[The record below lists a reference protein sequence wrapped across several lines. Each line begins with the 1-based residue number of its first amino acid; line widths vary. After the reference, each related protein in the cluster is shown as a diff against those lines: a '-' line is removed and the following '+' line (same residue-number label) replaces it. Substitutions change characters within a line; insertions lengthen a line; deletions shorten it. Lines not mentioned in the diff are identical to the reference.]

1 MFPRLGQP
9 WLEGWVWNGGR
20 GDSITVD
27 AWKVLINSHYFLHW
41 PIILSLL
48 GYSCLVS
55 LLTKIDPQMPLIFN
69 FSVYK
74 IWKIETFVRI
84 CYVFLFIFSYFI
96 HLIEMKHICRRT

>member
-1 MFPRLGQP
+1 M
-9 WLEGWVWNGGR
+9 WNGGS
-20 GDSITVD
+20 GDSITAD

-55 LLTKIDPQMPLIFN
+55 LLTKIDPQMPLICN

-74 IWKIETFVRI
+74 KWKIETLFVRI
-84 CYVFLFIFSYFI
+84 CYVFLFYFFIFHSFNRNETHMQKNLNLLSFI
-96 HLIEMKHICRRT
+96 PGF

>member
-1 MFPRLGQP
+1 M
-9 WLEGWVWNGGR
+9 WNGGP

-41 PIILSLL
+41 LIILSLL

-55 LLTKIDPQMPLIFN
+55 LLTKVDPQMPLIFN

-74 IWKIETFVRI
+74 IWKIETFVRML
-84 CYVFLFIFSYFI
+84 CVFIYFFIFHSFNRNET
-96 HLIEMKHICRRT
+96 HMQKNLNLLSFLPGF